1 MSMQPDRG
9 QTEQINDL
17 RAENRALE
25 AQRAAQQLPAELRAV
40 RVEPT
45 PEPAG
50 NDARRWVGWWPGL
63 AGLALAII
71 VAVIVLLAV
80 R

>member
-25 AQRAAQQLPAELRAV
+25 AQRAAQQLPAELRTTS
-40 RVEPT
+40 VEPT
-45 PEPAG
+45 PELAG
-50 NDARRWVGWWPGL
+50 NVARRWGRWWIAL

-71 VAVIVLLAV
+71 VAVAWLLAV